1 MRIFW
6 YVSSPLF
13 EQAGDGAGSG
23 GGAGADGGAG
33 NDGAAGG
40 AGTDDKSGDK
50 KDFNPTA
57 FKAEIMGEVNKS
69 INGAVK
75 ASNKEI
81 EKMFQKFALPTH
93 AGGAGDNAAD
103 GAGNNAGAAGNAGTG
118 DAAAG
123 NNALKIDPATAVEL
137 RNLKRQNEE
146 LQRQWTD
153 MKAEANQTRAQAE
166 EKERHATVQAHLASK
181 YKFYDQTA
189 FEDALVVF
197 RSQIK
202 RNEDGKLTGPDGTP
216 MEPFIEES
224 MRTKQYLL
232 APKDAGAAGARQGS
246 GRSGARQY
254 SLDDLD
260 LDKFR
265 ALKSDEQAALRKQV
279 SDAALASMSGKG

>member
-6 YVSSPLF
+6 YVNSPLF
-13 EQAGDGAGSG
+13 EQAGEGAGSG
-23 GGAGADGGAG
+23 GGAGAEGGAG
-33 NDGAAGG
+33 NDGAAAG
-40 AGTDDKSGDK
+40 AGTDDKSGEK

-57 FKAEIMGEVNKS
+57 FKAEMLGEMNKAV
-69 INGAVK
+69 NGANK
-75 ASNKEI
+75 ALKADI
-81 EKMFQKFALPTH
+81 AKMFEKLGTAH
-93 AGGAGDNAAD
+93 AGGQGD
-103 GAGNNAGAAGNAGTG
+103 GAGDGAGSNAGAAGGAGTG

-123 NNALKIDPATAVEL
+123 SNAPKIDPATAVEL
-137 RNLKRQNEE
+137 RTVKRQNEE
-146 LQRQWTD
+146 LQKQWAE
-153 MKAEANQTRAQAE
+153 MKAEANQAKAQAE

-216 MEPFIEES
+216 MEPYIEEA

-246 GRSGARQY
+246 GRSGQRQY
-254 SLDDLD
+254 TLDDLD
-260 LDKFR
+260 SDKFR
-265 ALKSDEQAALRKQV
+265 ALKSDEQAAVRKQV